1 MDSIYEE
8 LTKEQRCAV
17 LGFAIDFCGCKSPS
31 QRQFVELQ
39 QLLENIYDELGVS
52 REDVEAY
59 VERMQANGRLTYAIN
74 TLKTINNERMYGS
87 FYPYFYS
94 VVATLGSCEGLAK
107 LHKIYNDEFGYDKDD
122 IKVLWNLYSIKDF
135 RDTGTS
141 PTYETITQETNKMIT
156 NQSIK
161 NTLNAILSKSKTL
174 SIISLI
180 YYGLLLFCC
189 LLIGVIGI
197 IVAIIGN
204 LEKPEDLF
212 SVIVAIPFC
221 AIPTFIIY
229 KMFIGI
235 KKLQQSI
242 ALNDKDQLLLGLKD
256 IHQAVHLIWWIVML
270 CLALC
275 VVALV
280 IVIIGGLLK

>member
-31 QRQFVELQ
+31 QRQFAELQ

-52 REDVEAY
+52 REDVEEY
-59 VERMQANGRLTYAIN
+59 VAKMQSNGKLTYAIN

-94 VVATLGSCEGLAK
+94 VVATLGSREGLAK
-107 LHKIYNDEFGYDKDD
+107 LDKIYNDEFGYDKDD
-122 IKVLWNLYSIKDF
+122 IKVLWDLYEIKDF
-135 RDTGTS
+135 RTTS
-141 PTYETITQETNKMIT
+141 SPSTYETITQETNKMVT
-156 NQSIK
+156 DQSIK

-180 YYGLLLFCC
+180 YYGLILFFC

-197 IVAIIGN
+197 IAAITGY
-204 LEKPEDLF
+204 LEKPKDLF
-212 SVIVAIPFC
+212 SAIVSIPFC

-256 IHQAVHLIWWIVML
+256 IHQAVHIIWWIVML

-280 IVIIGGLLK
+280 IVIIGALLK